1 MSMQVSYKKQF
12 LFFSLFL
19 ILILGVLEI
28 VANVWWINETKCSFQ
43 NNEVFAQMNSDELKR
58 ICDDQIN
65 LNMNEF
71 FILPDQDLNSININ
85 SLGFRGD
92 EFNIEKNDN
101 TFRIFFVGG
110 STAFGSGSTSD
121 KTTIPGY
128 LQKLFEE
135 RNFNYEI
142 EVINAGKGGFNS
154 FLEQKLVLENIQ
166 YLQPDLI
173 IMYDGWNDIRA
184 DYKPE
189 FTYQNWKQVCDLGEN
204 NDFDVVLI
212 LQPTLVFGEKP
223 LTKQEYANFLVDSDF
238 YGFKMTQKKDTYQ
251 QYWNKMN
258 EIDSCT
264 NIFDLRDIFKN
275 VSQPIYYDGGHMS
288 DNGNEII
295 AKKIAIV
302 LENQLKL
309 STPKNYVENNFKN
322 FSKEPFQKAIDV
334 VTNER
339 EDQVINFGRIY
350 LEIKG
355 LLTFYKTPIFL
366 ESIFN

>member
-1 MSMQVSYKKQF
+1 MSMQVSYKKQIV
-12 LFFSLFL
+12 FFTLFL

-28 VANVWWINETKCSFQ
+28 VANIWWINETKCSFQ
-43 NNEVFAQMNSDELKR
+43 NNEVFAQMNDEELEK
-58 ICDDQIN
+58 ICQDQIN

-71 FILPDQDLNSININ
+71 FILPDQNLNSVNIN
-85 SLGFRGD
+85 SLGFRGG

-128 LQKLFEE
+128 LQKLFNQE
-135 RNFNYEI
+135 NFNYKI

-154 FLEQKLVLENIQ
+154 FTEKTLVLETIQ

-189 FTYQNWKQVCDLGEN
+189 FSYENWKQVCDLGQDD
-204 NDFDVVLI
+204 DFDVVLI

-223 LTKQEYANFLVDSDF
+223 LTKQEYSNFLVDADYF
-238 YGFKMTQKKDTYQ
+238 GFKMTQKKEIYQ
-251 QYWNKMN
+251 QYWKKMN

-264 NIFDLRDIFKN
+264 NIYDLRDVFEN
-275 VSQPIYYDGGHMS
+275 TTEPIYYDGGHMS
-288 DNGNEII
+288 DRGNEII
-295 AKKIAIV
+295 AKKISNILGNQ
-302 LENQLKL
+302 LEN
-309 STPKNYVENNFKN
+309 SNPKNYVENNFKN
-322 FSKEPFQKAIDV
+322 FTGDSFQEASDISR
-334 VTNER
+334 NE
-339 EDQVINFGRIY
+339 DTKKIINFGKIY
-350 LEIKG
+350 LEIRG

-366 ESIFN
+366 ESIFK